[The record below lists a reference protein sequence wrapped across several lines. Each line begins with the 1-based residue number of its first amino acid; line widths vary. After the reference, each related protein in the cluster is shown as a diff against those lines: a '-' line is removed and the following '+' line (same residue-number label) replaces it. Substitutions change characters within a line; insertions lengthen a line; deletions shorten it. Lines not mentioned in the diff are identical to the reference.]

1 MKRTLTLSMLLSLSA
16 ASPLVLALGLGDAQ
30 VGSTIDSPLR
40 ATVPL
45 LEAPADMDPGRIKVT
60 LASAG
65 AFEAAGMILTPAAR
79 SVRAEVRRRNGAL
92 VLDLA
97 SQSPVTDPWLDL
109 LLEFQMPDG
118 RRDVRELTLLLDPPG
133 YGDHSTLVRAA
144 GQSAGDAPVASAD
157 AGSSARPSAPGPVIS
172 PGRSRSGAAAP
183 AADGYGVTSTVIR
196 RGDTLWS
203 LAEKMRPGRDV
214 TIEQTI
220 VALVK
225 SNPQAFPTGN
235 ANVMAAGATLRL
247 PPRDALTAQ
256 AHADAV
262 RQLSIMER
270 AWMGAGASGLAP
282 GRASSGA
289 DDADP
294 AASAE
299 DAGALARQTEM
310 AVQAAEAARQ
320 AAAASSSE
328 PSDQGTR
335 LTLLTDTQTQADID
349 RLLASGGEGMQVQVA
364 PSVLNAVVESGASEE
379 VVRARRLERLEE
391 LEQKWQENQRVLSA
405 IRAERDALRDEVVN
419 LRDQITQLRI
429 QVEKLVAHQQNQG
442 LMPALSNMYEGALER
457 PLVLGGSALA
467 ALLFLLALARRR
479 PRERDSL
486 KREAVGVQAPEMPS
500 RAPAQ
505 PGPEQARACSRGED
519 FHSTVGAS
527 AAAFAGQASSGKKP
541 HGAAG
546 AEAASDDFEARV
558 QQLSAAASA
567 DKTDEPRTAVFEV
580 PESPEQEPASAD
592 ARAWT
597 EASEDAAAGKPA
609 VIDYQPVKAD
619 ASAATRAASD
629 EDAAPH
635 KPEKNAS
642 VEYQA
647 PAFDHRAS
655 IDYQAPSLEKTQ
667 AHAADAA
674 DKSESLEQPVVD
686 FAPRSAPDDASQARA
701 VDAAFGEPSVFC
713 QSALPEGFKVEVVE
727 YPLHDSSSAAPA
739 DETLEKDC

>member
-1 MKRTLTLSMLLSLSA
+1 M
-16 ASPLVLALGLGDAQ
+16 
-30 VGSTIDSPLR
+30 
-40 ATVPL
+40 
-45 LEAPADMDPGRIKVT
+45 
-60 LASAG
+60 
-65 AFEAAGMILTPAAR
+65 
-79 SVRAEVRRRNGAL
+79 
-92 VLDLA
+92 
-97 SQSPVTDPWLDL
+97 
-109 LLEFQMPDG
+109 
-118 RRDVRELTLLLDPPG
+118 
-133 YGDHSTLVRAA
+133 
-144 GQSAGDAPVASAD
+144 
-157 AGSSARPSAPGPVIS
+157 
-172 PGRSRSGAAAP
+172 
-183 AADGYGVTSTVIR
+183 TSTVIR

-220 VALVK
+220 VALVN

-247 PPRDALTAQ
+247 PPRDVLTAQ

-270 AWMGAGASGLAP
+270 AWMSAGASRSAQA
-282 GRASSGA
+282 RASSGA
-289 DDADP
+289 DDAAP
-294 AASAE
+294 ATSTE

-310 AVQAAEAARQ
+310 AVQAAEAAQ
-320 AAAASSSE
+320 QAAASSSGA
-328 PSDQGTR
+328 PSGQGTR

-349 RLLASGGEGMQVQVA
+349 RLLAGGGEGMQVQVA
-364 PSVLNAVVESGASEE
+364 PSVLNAVLEGGASEE

-429 QVEKLVAHQQNQG
+429 QVERLVAHQENQG

-467 ALLFLLALARRR
+467 ALLFLLALVRRR
-479 PRERDSL
+479 PRESDSL
-486 KREAVGVQAPEMPS
+486 KREAVGVQAPAAPP
-500 RAPAQ
+500 RAPAR
-505 PGPEQARACSRGED
+505 PDPEQARTYSRGED
-519 FHSTVGAS
+519 LHSTMGTS
-527 AAAFAGQASSGKKP
+527 AAAPAGEASSNNKP
-541 HGAAG
+541 HGAVS

-567 DKTDEPRTAVFEV
+567 DEADAPRTAVFEV
-580 PESPEQEPASAD
+580 PESPEQEPAPAD
-592 ARAWT
+592 ART

-619 ASAATRAASD
+619 ASGVTRAASD

-635 KPEKNAS
+635 NQEA
-642 VEYQA
+642 VDYQA
-647 PAFDHRAS
+647 PAFDHQAS

-674 DKSESLEQPVVD
+674 DKSESLEQPVVN
-686 FAPRSAPDDASQARA
+686 FAPRSAPDDAGQARA
-701 VDAAFGEPSVFC
+701 VDAAFDEPSAFY

-739 DETLEKDC
+739 DENKTLEKDC